1 MKNENCKLEK
11 SGKCG
16 EAASKWRPAILPFS
30 ISDFHFSISLV
41 LLLLTGAF
49 SSPESL
55 SRANQAFQQAN
66 AAYEKSDYA
75 KASDL
80 YRRAIDEGVADSRLF
95 FNYAN
100 CLFRQNQ
107 LGMAILYYEKA
118 RKLDPNDPDIA
129 YNLRF
134 VNAQIQ
140 DKVPAPEANFLTRA
154 LAYAHGAYS
163 INDGLWIGL
172 SLFSL
177 LGLAAILCLYAGA
190 ALRMALYVLMGAA
203 GLAMLA
209 LIPSL
214 AFKIKEQETLRYA
227 IVLKP
232 SIEMFSGPGESF
244 QVLTQV
250 HEGTKFEIVETR
262 GDWVSVK
269 LANGKGGFVRLAD
282 LGKV

>member
-1 MKNENCKLEK
+1 MKKLF
-11 SGKCG
+11 GFALLMG
-16 EAASKWRPAILPFS
+16 FLVANAGAVTPEAMA
-30 ISDFHFSISLV
+30 
-41 LLLLTGAF
+41 
-49 SSPESL
+49 
-55 SRANQAFQQAN
+55 RANQAFHQAN
-66 AAYEKSDYA
+66 AAYEKNDYA
-75 KASDL
+75 QAADL
-80 YRRAIDEGVADSRLF
+80 YRRALDEGVADSRLYF
-95 FNYAN
+95 DYAN

-140 DKVPAPEANFLTRA
+140 DKVPAPEENFLTRA
-154 LAYAHGAYS
+154 LAYAHAAFS
-163 INDGLWIGL
+163 INESLWIELGL
-172 SLFSL
+172 FTF

-190 ALRMALYVLMGAA
+190 ALRTALAVLMVVA
-203 GLAMLA
+203 GLGMLSLA
-209 LIPSL
+209 PSL
-214 AFKIKEQETLRYA
+214 ALKIKDQETLRFA

-232 SIEMFSGPGESF
+232 SIEMYSGPGENF

-250 HEGTKFEIVETR
+250 HEGTRFEIVETR

>member
-1 MKNENCKLEK
+1 
-11 SGKCG
+11 
-16 EAASKWRPAILPFS
+16 
-30 ISDFHFSISLV
+30 
-41 LLLLTGAF
+41 
-49 SSPESL
+49 
-55 SRANQAFQQAN
+55 
-66 AAYEKSDYA
+66 
-75 KASDL
+75 
-80 YRRAIDEGVADSRLF
+80 VADSRLY

-129 YNLRF
+129 YHLRF

-140 DKVPAPEANFLTRA
+140 DKVPAPEENFLTRA
-154 LAYAHGAYS
+154 LAYAHGSFS
-163 INDGLWIGL
+163 INEGLWIELGL
-172 SLFSL
+172 FTF

-190 ALRMALYVLMGAA
+190 AFRMALAVLMVLA
-203 GLAMLA
+203 GLGMVSLV
-209 LIPSL
+209 PSL
-214 AFKIKEQETLRYA
+214 ALKIKDQEILRYA

-232 SIEMFSGPGESF
+232 AIEMYSGPGENF

-262 GDWVSVK
+262 GDWASVK
-269 LANGKGGFVRLAD
+269 LANGKGGYVRLAD

>member
-1 MKNENCKLEK
+1 MKKLIRF
-11 SGKCG
+11 
-16 EAASKWRPAILPFS
+16 AA
-30 ISDFHFSISLV
+30 LV
-41 LLLLTGAF
+41 CLLASVAGAV
-49 SSPESL
+49 SPEAMA
-55 SRANQAFQQAN
+55 RADQAFRQAN
-66 AAYEKSDYA
+66 AAYEKTDYA
-75 KASDL
+75 QAADL
-80 YRRAIDEGVADSRLF
+80 YRRAIDEGIADSRLY

-140 DKVPAPEANFLTRA
+140 DKVPAPEENFLTRA
-154 LAYAHGAYS
+154 LSYAHAAFS
-163 INDGLWIGL
+163 INQGLWIELGL
-172 SLFSL
+172 FTF
-177 LGLAAILCLYAGA
+177 LGLAAILCLYVGT
-190 ALRMALYVLMGAA
+190 ALRTALAVLMVVA
-203 GLAMLA
+203 GLGMLTLA
-209 LIPSL
+209 PSL
-214 AFKIKEQETLRYA
+214 AMKIKDQETLRFA

-232 SIEMFSGPGESF
+232 SVDMYSGPGENF

-250 HEGTKFEIVETR
+250 HEGTRFEIVETR

>member
-1 MKNENCKLEK
+1 MRRLFRCFVFACMSIAFLAAAARAATP
-11 SGKCG
+11 
-16 EAASKWRPAILPFS
+16 EALA
-30 ISDFHFSISLV
+30 
-41 LLLLTGAF
+41 
-49 SSPESL
+49 
-55 SRANQAFQQAN
+55 RAGQAFRQAN
-66 AAYEKSDYA
+66 AAYEKTDYA
-75 KASDL
+75 QAADL
-80 YRRAIDEGVADSRLF
+80 YRRAIDEGVADSRLY

-140 DKVPAPEANFLTRA
+140 DKVPAAEENVLTRL
-154 LAYAHGAYS
+154 LAFAHGSFS
-163 INDGLWIGL
+163 INEGLWIEL
-172 SLFSL
+172 ALFTF
-177 LGLAAILCLYAGA
+177 LGLAAILCMYVGTASRT
-190 ALRMALYVLMGAA
+190 ALGVLMGTA
-203 GLAMLA
+203 GLAMLS
-209 LIPSL
+209 LVPSL
-214 AFKIKEQETLRYA
+214 AMKIKDQETLRYA

-232 SIEMFSGPGESF
+232 AIEMFSGPGETF

-269 LANGKGGFVRLAD
+269 LANGKGGFVRLSD

>member
-1 MKNENCKLEK
+1 MKALLRALSALSVFCLLAAAA
-11 SGKCG
+11 G
-16 EAASKWRPAILPFS
+16 AAS
-30 ISDFHFSISLV
+30 
-41 LLLLTGAF
+41 
-49 SSPESL
+49 PEAL
-55 SRANQAFQQAN
+55 ARAGQAFRQAN

-75 KASDL
+75 QAADL
-80 YRRAIDEGVADSRLF
+80 YRRALDEGVADSRLY

-107 LGMAILYYEKA
+107 LGLAILYYEKA

-140 DKVPAPEANFLTRA
+140 DKLPAPEENALTRA
-154 LAYAHGAYS
+154 LAFVHGSFS
-163 INDGLWIGL
+163 INAGLWMELGL
-172 SLFSL
+172 FTL
-177 LGLAAILCLYAGA
+177 LGLAAILCLYVGA
-190 ALRMALYVLMGAA
+190 AARAALGVLMAA
-203 GLAMLA
+203 AALAMLA

-214 AFKIKEQETLRYA
+214 TFKIKDQETVRYA

-232 SIEMFSGPGESF
+232 AVEMFSGPGENF

-250 HEGTKFEIVETR
+250 HEGTRFEIVETR

>member
-1 MKNENCKLEK
+1 MKKLIRF
-11 SGKCG
+11 
-16 EAASKWRPAILPFS
+16 AALVCLFASVAGAI
-30 ISDFHFSISLV
+30 
-41 LLLLTGAF
+41 
-49 SSPESL
+49 SPEAMA
-55 SRANQAFQQAN
+55 RANQAFRQAN
-66 AAYEKSDYA
+66 AAYEKTDYA
-75 KASDL
+75 QAADL
-80 YRRAIDEGVADSRLF
+80 YRRAIDEGVADSKLY

-140 DKVPAPEANFLTRA
+140 DKVPAPEENFLTRA
-154 LAYAHGAYS
+154 LAYAHAAFS
-163 INDGLWIGL
+163 INQGLWIELGL
-172 SLFSL
+172 FTF
-177 LGLAAILCLYAGA
+177 LGLAAILCLYVGA
-190 ALRMALYVLMGAA
+190 ALRTSLAVLMVVA
-203 GLAMLA
+203 GLGMLTLA
-209 LIPSL
+209 PSL
-214 AFKIKEQETLRYA
+214 AMKIKDQETLRFA

-232 SIEMFSGPGESF
+232 SVDMYSGPGENF

-250 HEGTKFEIVETR
+250 HEGTRFEIVETR
-262 GDWVSVK
+262 GDWGSVK

>member
-1 MKNENCKLEK
+1 MKKLARLFALACAAVAFLAAAAGAVSPEALARAEK
-11 SGKCG
+11 SF
-16 EAASKWRPAILPFS
+16 R
-30 ISDFHFSISLV
+30 
-41 LLLLTGAF
+41 
-49 SSPESL
+49 
-55 SRANQAFQQAN
+55 QAN

-75 KASDL
+75 QAGDL
-80 YRRAIDEGVADSRLF
+80 YRRAIDEGVADSRLY

-140 DKVPAPEANFLTRA
+140 DKVPAPEENALTRM
-154 LAYAHGAYS
+154 LAFAHGAFS
-163 INDGLWIGL
+163 INEGLWIEL
-172 SLFSL
+172 ALFTF
-177 LGLAAILCLYAGA
+177 LGLAAMICLYVGTA
-190 ALRMALYVLMGAA
+190 ARTALGVAMGTAA
-203 GLAMLA
+203 VAMLA
-209 LIPSL
+209 LAPSL
-214 AFKIKEQETLRYA
+214 AMKIKDQETLRYA

-232 SIEMFSGPGESF
+232 AIEMFSGPGETF

-269 LANGKGGFVRLAD
+269 LANGKGGYVRLSD

>member
-1 MKNENCKLEK
+1 MRRLFRCFVFACMSIAFLAAAARAATP
-11 SGKCG
+11 
-16 EAASKWRPAILPFS
+16 EALA
-30 ISDFHFSISLV
+30 
-41 LLLLTGAF
+41 
-49 SSPESL
+49 
-55 SRANQAFQQAN
+55 RAGQAFRQAN
-66 AAYEKSDYA
+66 AAYEKTDYA
-75 KASDL
+75 QAADL
-80 YRRAIDEGVADSRLF
+80 YRRAIDEGVADSRLY

-140 DKVPAPEANFLTRA
+140 DKVPAAEENVLTRL
-154 LAYAHGAYS
+154 LAFAHGSFS
-163 INDGLWIGL
+163 INEGLWIEL
-172 SLFSL
+172 ALFSF
-177 LGLAAILCLYAGA
+177 LGLAAILCMYVGTA
-190 ALRMALYVLMGAA
+190 ARTALGVLMGTA
-203 GLAMLA
+203 GLAMLS
-209 LIPSL
+209 LVPSL
-214 AFKIKEQETLRYA
+214 AMKIKDQETLRYA

-232 SIEMFSGPGESF
+232 AIEMFSGPGETF

-269 LANGKGGFVRLAD
+269 LANGKGGFVRLSD

>member
-1 MKNENCKLEK
+1 MKKLIRF
-11 SGKCG
+11 
-16 EAASKWRPAILPFS
+16 AALVCLFASVAGAI
-30 ISDFHFSISLV
+30 
-41 LLLLTGAF
+41 
-49 SSPESL
+49 SPEAMA
-55 SRANQAFQQAN
+55 RANQAFRQAN
-66 AAYEKSDYA
+66 AAYEKTDYA
-75 KASDL
+75 QAADL
-80 YRRAIDEGVADSRLF
+80 YRRAIDEGVADSKLY

-140 DKVPAPEANFLTRA
+140 DKVPAPEENFLTRA
-154 LAYAHGAYS
+154 LTYAHAAFS
-163 INDGLWIGL
+163 INQGLWIELGL
-172 SLFSL
+172 FTF

-190 ALRMALYVLMGAA
+190 ALRTSLAVLMGVAVL
-203 GLAMLA
+203 GMLSLA
-209 LIPSL
+209 PSL
-214 AFKIKEQETLRYA
+214 ALKIKNQETLRFA

-232 SIEMFSGPGESF
+232 SVDMYSGPGENF

-250 HEGTKFEIVETR
+250 HEGTRFEIVETR

>member
-1 MKNENCKLEK
+1 MRRLFRCFVFACMSIAFLAAAARAATP
-11 SGKCG
+11 
-16 EAASKWRPAILPFS
+16 EALA
-30 ISDFHFSISLV
+30 
-41 LLLLTGAF
+41 
-49 SSPESL
+49 
-55 SRANQAFQQAN
+55 RAGQAFRQAN
-66 AAYEKSDYA
+66 ASYEKTDYA
-75 KASDL
+75 QAADL
-80 YRRAIDEGVADSRLF
+80 YRRAIDEGVADSRLY

-140 DKVPAPEANFLTRA
+140 DKVPAAEENVLTRL
-154 LAYAHGAYS
+154 LAFAHGSFS
-163 INDGLWIGL
+163 INEGLWIEL
-172 SLFSL
+172 ALFSF
-177 LGLAAILCLYAGA
+177 LGLAAILCMYVGTASRT
-190 ALRMALYVLMGAA
+190 ALGVLMGTA
-203 GLAMLA
+203 GLAMLS
-209 LIPSL
+209 LVPSL
-214 AFKIKEQETLRYA
+214 AMKIKDQETLRYA

-232 SIEMFSGPGESF
+232 AIEMFSGPGETF

-269 LANGKGGFVRLAD
+269 LANGKGGFVRLSD

>member
-1 MKNENCKLEK
+1 MKRAFRFARLLSAALCLFAAAA
-11 SGKCG
+11 G
-16 EAASKWRPAILPFS
+16 AAS
-30 ISDFHFSISLV
+30 
-41 LLLLTGAF
+41 
-49 SSPESL
+49 PEAMG
-55 SRANQAFQQAN
+55 RANQAFRQAN
-66 AAYEKSDYA
+66 AAYEKNDYPQA
-75 KASDL
+75 ADL
-80 YRRAIDEGVADSRLF
+80 YRRAIDEGVADSRLY

-140 DKVPAPEANFLTRA
+140 DKIPAPEENFLTRA
-154 LAYAHGAYS
+154 LAYAHASFS
-163 INDGLWIGL
+163 INEGLWIEL
-172 SLFSL
+172 ALFTF
-177 LGLAAILCLYAGA
+177 LGLAAILCLYVGA
-190 ALRMALYVLMGAA
+190 ALRTALAVLMVVA
-203 GLAMLA
+203 GLGMLSLA
-209 LIPSL
+209 PSL
-214 AFKIKEQETLRYA
+214 ALKIKDQETLRFA

-232 SIEMFSGPGESF
+232 SIEMYSGPGENF

-262 GDWVSVK
+262 GEWVSVK